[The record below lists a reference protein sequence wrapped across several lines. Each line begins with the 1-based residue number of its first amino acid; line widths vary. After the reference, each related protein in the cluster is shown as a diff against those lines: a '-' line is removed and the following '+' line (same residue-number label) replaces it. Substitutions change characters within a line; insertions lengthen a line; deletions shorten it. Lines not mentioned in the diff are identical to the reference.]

1 MKSFSRYV
9 IIGIAVAVAGFLFW
23 YFSEILTYILIA
35 AVLSLIGKPVVKGLR
50 RLHLGKFKLPDW
62 ASALLALICLAGVFL
77 LFIFIFLPVLGEFAG
92 IIGKLDLT
100 LLEARLQVPLEKL
113 NAFLDELFHNTL
125 ETMTVRGLLQAV
137 LSPVIDLDSVEVF
150 FASFAG
156 RTIRFF
162 IGFFVVFFITFF
174 FLKEQNMFTNMVA
187 SLFNDKNEPKARR
200 ALTNSYNLLT
210 RYFIGIF
217 AEITAVTFLNTVGW
231 TFLCGIPFRFSLVMA
246 LLSGVLFVIPYIG
259 PLTGILGVLF
269 TGFLHYY
276 YAGTA
281 TLPIGSFLL
290 LIFLV
295 FLVTYIID
303 LLVFH
308 PLIYAK
314 SVKAHPLELFIVI
327 LAAAGIGGLRGML
340 IAIPVYTV
348 LRVFAGEFLFNFKIV
363 RKLTI
368 QFRQRDKK
376 SNNEH

>member
-1 MKSFSRYV
+1 
-9 IIGIAVAVAGFLFW
+9 
-23 YFSEILTYILIA
+23 
-35 AVLSLIGKPVVKGLR
+35 
-50 RLHLGKFKLPDW
+50 
-62 ASALLALICLAGVFL
+62 
-77 LFIFIFLPVLGEFAG
+77 
-92 IIGKLDLT
+92 
-100 LLEARLQVPLEKL
+100 
-113 NAFLDELFHNTL
+113 
-125 ETMTVRGLLQAV
+125 MTVRGLLQAV

-217 AEITAVTFLNTVGW
+217 AEITAVTFLNTLGW

-246 LLSGVLFVIPYIG
+246 LLSGILFVIPYIG

-281 TLPIGSFLL
+281 TLLLGSFLL
-290 LIFLV
+290 LTFLV

-327 LAAAGIGGLRGML
+327 LAAAGIGGLTGML

>member
-1 MKSFSRYV
+1 MKNFSRYV

-23 YFSEILTYILIA
+23 YFRDILTYILIA
-35 AVLSLIGKPVVKGLR
+35 AVLSLIGKPIVKGFR
-50 RLHLGKFKLPDW
+50 RLHLGKFKIPDW
-62 ASALLALICLAGVFL
+62 ASALLALLCLAGVFVI
-77 LFIFIFLPVLGEFAG
+77 FILIFLPVLGEFAG

-100 LLEARLQVPLEKL
+100 LLEARLHVPLEKL
-113 NAFLDELFHNTL
+113 NVFLDELFHNTL
-125 ETMTVRGLLQAV
+125 EPITVKGLLQAV
-137 LSPVIDLDSVEVF
+137 LSPVIDLDRVEVF
-150 FASFAG
+150 FTSFAG

-217 AEITAVTFLNTVGW
+217 GEITAVTFLNTLGW
-231 TFLCGIPFRFSLVMA
+231 TFLCGIPFRFSLAMA
-246 LLSGVLFVIPYIG
+246 FISGILFVIPYIG
-259 PLTGILGVLF
+259 PLMGILGVLF

-281 TLPIGSFLL
+281 SLSPGLFLL
-290 LIFLV
+290 LIFIV

-314 SVKAHPLELFIVI
+314 NVKAHPLELFIVV
-327 LAAAGIGGLRGML
+327 LAAAGIGGLTGML

-376 SNNEH
+376 GNNEH

>member
-1 MKSFSRYV
+1 MKNISRYV
-9 IIGIAVAVAGFLFW
+9 IIGAALAVAGFLFW

-35 AVLSLIGKPVVKGLR
+35 AVLSLIGKPVVQALR
-50 RLHLGKFKLPDW
+50 RLHLGKHKLPGW
-62 ASALLALICLAGVFL
+62 VSALLALTCLAGVFF
-77 LFIFIFLPVLGEFAG
+77 LFLFIFLPVFGEFAG
-92 IIGKLDLT
+92 IIGKLDVT

-113 NAFLDELFHNTL
+113 NVFLEELFHNTL
-125 ETMTVRGLLQAV
+125 EPMTVRGLLQAV
-137 LSPVIDLDSVEVF
+137 LSPVIDLDGVEVF
-150 FASFAG
+150 FTSFAG

-200 ALTNSYNLLT
+200 ALTNSYSLLN

-217 AEITAVTFLNTVGW
+217 AEITAVTFLNTLGW

-246 LLSGVLFVIPYIG
+246 LLSGILFVIPYIG

-281 TLPIGSFLL
+281 TLLLGSFLL
-290 LIFLV
+290 LTFLV